1 MVKDLLEHFRSGAL
15 TISQGVLY
23 REVRVE
29 SSTVN
34 VACALLEAGASELE
48 EVVTSSA
55 LCIRLGS
62 LHFIQ
67 ECTGESD
74 LVSGV
79 FETVGAE
86 PVVEEGVVLF
96 LSDAELFPV
105 ER

>member
-1 MVKDLLEHFRSGAL
+1 MGEEVPIASFFFR
-15 TISQGVLY
+15 TK
-23 REVRVE
+23 E
-29 SSTVN
+29 SES
-34 VACALLEAGASELE
+34 CCLGPSSKFE

-79 FETVGAE
+79 WETVGAE
-86 PVVEEGVVLF
+86 PVVEEGVVLL